1 MKEQVMKEKVM
12 KEQVMKEQLMKEKY
26 ILGGALGSC
35 VHIGG
40 LHHFLKLAESEGF
53 KTSSLGPAVAV
64 NRFIEEIIKQKPAIA
79 AVSYRLTPEVAASL
93 FEEIKSN
100 VKKFNLTGT
109 KFIFGGTPPAAEAAK
124 RSGLFEKV
132 FHGTESIKEIKAY
145 LRGSESGAGSV
156 NNENTLLGRIKEKYP
171 YPLLRHHFGRPDV
184 EETIKGAAEIAEAE
198 VLDIL
203 SLGTDQ
209 NAQEFFFRQDE
220 MNPAMDGAGGVP
232 VRKPE
237 HLKAIYE
244 ATRRG
249 NFPLM
254 RCYSGTNDLLKWAE
268 MSVENLNNAWAA
280 IPLCWYSVIDG
291 RSTRS
296 LYDAITENKSVM
308 SWYAARDIP
317 VEVNESHQ
325 WSLRDAHDSIAVVM
339 SYLAAYNARC
349 SGVKSY
355 VSQFM
360 FNTPPGTDPSMDI
373 AKMSAKRILLESLE
387 NENFTVY
394 REVRAGIAHFFPVPA
409 IAKGQL
415 AASVAMSLAL
425 EPHILHVVG
434 FSEGDHATHPGEL
447 IESCNIAHG
456 VLHNCLEG
464 LPDMKKDPRVEAR
477 CKELLDE
484 AGTLLEA
491 LNEFGKN
498 VSKDPHSDANVI
510 AKAIK
515 YGLLDAPHFR
525 GNIHLCGEI
534 ITSLIDGAWYAVEET
549 TGRIIKEE
557 ERTNKILKEK
567 GILK

>member
-1 MKEQVMKEKVM
+1 MKEK
-12 KEQVMKEQLMKEKY
+12 L
-26 ILGGALGSC
+26 ILGAALGSC

-53 KTSSLGPAVAV
+53 RTVSLGPAVPV
-64 NRFIEEIIKQKPAIA
+64 DRFAEEIIKQKPLVA
-79 AVSYRLTPEVAASL
+79 AVSYRLTPEVAALL
-93 FEEIKSN
+93 FEDLKKKIKEN
-100 VKKFNLTGT
+100 KLNKI

-132 FHGTESIKEIKAY
+132 FSGTESIREIKAY
-145 LRGSESGAGSV
+145 LRGSDNKADDVSQ
-156 NNENTLLGRIKEKYP
+156 ENSLIGRINKKYP
-171 YPLLRHHFGRPDV
+171 YPLLRHHFGRPNV
-184 EETIKGAAEIAEAE
+184 EETIQGVKEIAEAE
-198 VLDIL
+198 VLDVL

-209 NAQEFFFRQDE
+209 NAQEFFFNQSE

-244 ATRRG
+244 ASRCG

-254 RCYSGTNDLLKWAE
+254 RCYSGTNDLLQWAE
-268 MSVENLNNAWAA
+268 MSVETINNAWAA

-291 RSTRS
+291 RSERS
-296 LYDAITENKSVM
+296 LYDAITENRNVM
-308 SWYAARDIP
+308 KWYADKNIP

-325 WSLRDAHDSIAVVM
+325 WSLRDAHDSLAVVM
-339 SYLAAYNARC
+339 SYLAAYNAKKM
-349 SGVKSY
+349 GVKSY

-360 FNTPPGTDPSMDI
+360 FNTPPGTYPVMDI
-373 AKMSAKRILLESLE
+373 AKMTAKRTLLESLE
-387 NENFTVY
+387 DGDFKVY

-415 AASVAMSLAL
+415 AASIAMSLAL

-434 FSEGDHATHPGEL
+434 FSEGDHATYPGEL

-456 VLHNCLEG
+456 VLHNCLDG
-464 LPDMKKDPRVEAR
+464 LPDMKNDPAVKNRR
-477 CKELLDE
+477 DELLEE
-484 AGTLLEA
+484 AAILLEA
-491 LNEFGKN
+491 LKTFGGN
-498 VSKDPHSDANVI
+498 VSDDPHGDANVI

-525 GNIHLCGEI
+525 GNVHLCGEI
-534 ITSLIDGAWYAVEET
+534 TTSLIEGAWYAVEEN
-549 TGRIIKEE
+549 TGRIIKEK
-557 ERTNKILKEK
+557 ERTDKILNEK
-567 GILK
+567 GKL